1 MYARA
6 GYAAFASY
14 FHWIVA
20 FPLIGTVAT
29 VLKAQQAP
37 KEEKGEWMFRHKSLG
52 LLTGML
58 VAPRVAYRVL
68 SRDSYNVQKML
79 GNSSTENVLGTVT
92 HYMLYGFM
100 IVMPASGVAMGYYGG
115 KGLPFFTTT
124 IPGALAANDETKK
137 RNGQIAKQVR
147 SFKLWNVEWSGI
159 CSFFALILSI
169 LCSSSCLQK
178 KEFPNPQTAGCVRQ
192 VSHSCTRWSRLHALF
207 PWPGHFCENQ
217 SI

>member
-6 GYAAFASY
+6 GYTASASY

-29 VLKAQQAP
+29 VLKAQQVP
-37 KEEKGEWMFRHKSLG
+37 KEEKGEWMWRHKSLG

-58 VAPRVAYRVL
+58 VAPRVAYRLL
-68 SRDSYNVQKML
+68 SRDSYHVEKLM
-79 GNSSTENVLGTVT
+79 GSSSTEHGLAQVT

-115 KGLPFFTTT
+115 KGLPFFGTT
-124 IPGALAANDETKK
+124 IPGALAADDETKK

-147 SFKLWNVEWSGI
+147 
-159 CSFFALILSI
+159 FFLLSSVI
-169 LCSSSCLQK
+169 K
-178 KEFPNPQTAGCVRQ
+178 R
-192 VSHSCTRWSRLHALF
+192 
-207 PWPGHFCENQ
+207 
-217 SI
+217 

>member
-6 GYAAFASY
+6 GYTAFASY

-29 VLKAQQAP
+29 VLISQQVP
-37 KEEKGEWMFRHKSLG
+37 KEEKGKWMWRHKSLG

-68 SRDSYNVQKML
+68 SRDTYNLQKMV
-79 GNSSTENVLGTVT
+79 GNSSTENVLGQIT

-100 IVMPASGVAMGYYGG
+100 VIMPASGVAMGYYGG
-115 KGLPFFTTT
+115 KGLPFFVTT
-124 IPGALAANDETKK
+124 IPGALAANNDETKT

-147 SFKLWNVEWSGI
+147 TV
-159 CSFFALILSI
+159 
-169 LCSSSCLQK
+169 
-178 KEFPNPQTAGCVRQ
+178 PY
-192 VSHSCTRWSRLHALF
+192 
-207 PWPGHFCENQ
+207 
-217 SI
+217 